1 MGHKL
6 TICLFERDR
15 VPKLCKSDNVM
26 SGLDLSPF
34 FFFEGLNFNFTP
46 ISSVVGSHLYPSA
59 VPDNFAIASSSL
71 EPLVTNVLR
80 DNPTLFNNLG
90 IVPVNWFVRGSL
102 VPIILDTSF
111 FDPPTNQF
119 TGTIP

>member
-1 MGHKL
+1 MGTDKMGLKL
-6 TICLFERDR
+6 KFNPSKKR
-15 VPKLCKSDNVM
+15 KGLCKSDNVM

-34 FFFEGLNFNFTP
+34 LFFEGLNFNFNP
-46 ISSVVGSHLYPSA
+46 ILSVVGSHLYPNA

-80 DNPTLFNNLG
+80 DNPILLSNLG

-102 VPIILDTSF
+102 VPIILDTSA
-111 FDPPTNQF
+111 FDPPECKSST
-119 TGTIP
+119 